1 MKPLAPEP
9 PRDWQRRKQWYH
21 EVYLKSAHWKRM
33 KRLVAERS
41 GGTCERCTKARATE
55 VHHTTYQRL
64 GFEHMD
70 DLQHVCPQC
79 HGRWHSKGKKG
90 KQVGSRK
97 FCAQRSRKVLRCQVR
112 DLELENRELRERV
125 AALEG
130 ELNGATEDWQAF
142 REAVA

>member
-1 MKPLAPEP
+1 
-9 PRDWQRRKQWYH
+9 
-21 EVYLKSAHWKRM
+21 M
-33 KRLVAERS
+33 KRLVADRS

-55 VHHTTYQRL
+55 VHHTTYHRL

-79 HGRWHSKGKKG
+79 HGRCHGSKAKKG

-97 FCAQRSRKVLRCQVR
+97 FCARRSRKVLRR
-112 DLELENRELRERV
+112 EIRNLEEENRELRERV
-125 AALEG
+125 VALEG
-130 ELNGATEDWQAF
+130 ELENATDDWQAF